1 MKRLVILA
9 AMALVVL
16 AAGAQVRGTRRIIE
30 LNGIKVEEARAMRPD
45 TVMPNGEWQRVVQS
59 EMTAKEGFKYMRQV
73 LAKVV
78 PNFQQNVQLEDTTDC
93 KLVVTAALPLMA
105 RKKSGYWL
113 HGQYN
118 LALTIAMKDNRYR
131 VSGEDV
137 KCQTG
142 LEVGLNVPGV
152 DTSQGLSFSTIGKD
166 TDGEL
171 QRDLQSRVGELLTLI
186 DAMLKKQKADD
197 DF

>member
-16 AAGAQVRGTRRIIE
+16 VAGAQGGSVRKAIE
-30 LNGIKVEEARAMRPD
+30 LNGVGLEAAKAMQPD
-45 TVMPNGEWQRVVQS
+45 TVMPSGEWQRVMQT

-73 LAKVV
+73 LAKLV
-78 PNFQQNVQLEDTTDC
+78 PDYQRNVQLEDTTDC

-186 DAMLKKQKADD
+186 DKMLKKQKEDE